1 TVHNLT
7 VADLHTYYVIAAG
20 TPVLVHNQTT
30 CQVVDREREATRPE
44 PRVDPRPGPRLDPT
58 KSKKELDPCFHKAM
72 PVDVAFN
79 APMESFKYLGD
90 DALRA
95 KGGTVC
101 VATTTKEDGQR
112 ATPVGFPPSGS
123 LNGNPMDRGHL
134 IAARLHGSNNV
145 DNIVP
150 MYQKVNR
157 SDVKIIENA
166 VARALKTNKS
176 VLYTVWVQYPSP
188 TAAIPQWIFMDAVG
202 DNGFQCNATIE
213 NVPGGAAT
221 KFRC

>member
-30 CQVVDREREATRPE
+30 CQVIDKEKEANKVE
-44 PRVDPRPGPRLDPT
+44 PKLEPQPGPRLDPL
-58 KSKKELDPCFHKAM
+58 KSKAVMDPCFNKSM
-72 PVDVAFN
+72 PVDTAVN
-79 APMESFKYLGD
+79 DPMETFQYLGQP
-90 DALRA
+90 AQRA

-176 VLYTVWVQYPSP
+176 VYYRVWVQYPSN

-221 KFRC
+221 KHRC